1 MQDKAIRLILDI
13 KSQLPEASNKEIAR
27 VIAPDLGINDDEGI
41 ESLATEIDGIDVE
54 ANKKKELS
62 DPNQVQTEEPT
73 GLASSALGSDF
84 LSPKP
89 RIKPLTERASLLN
102 PDIEATNKLIGDKI
116 HGIISSADSKEGAAS
131 AITQLEQQFRFNLGE
146 DERQNIL
153 DLTKQSV
160 ERRAEARGARVS
172 SAAFAQNERELNAL
186 LEESPENEKEA
197 VRDAYARAQDI
208 RAKYPEFNDQI
219 NAMVDQDLVTSKW
232 AARAIARNTE
242 VQRAIEDVGA
252 VVNARVN
259 EKKFDEAIVAVQAL
273 NDVRGIGRK
282 EKEKLAAAMVSGIST
297 MESEASISDSF
308 GRLRVDDAQAIV
320 DTYIIRT
327 GQEMSVEE
335 VLGKA
340 EEFKA
345 TIPTIISDALMAAAN
360 RTSLSVPSEEYEE
373 DLVERMR
380 EANAEYESMD
390 RSNELSQQ
398 ILKVAFAPVVG
409 PISFPYEEA
418 KLRLE
423 KAKAELAAFR
433 VNKERMIEFSNDA
446 DNEMAVST
454 ANIYEM
460 LLPLQL
466 AQSSANPSA
475 VMRSSNPIRTAFEL
489 SDAYTAVAS
498 ESEATQAKAM
508 EDWAQ
513 EFVNKNQE
521 EIRNSVVSAL
531 QSRFGTVDK
540 NKLEDTE
547 TRLKSIGVEIDLTG
561 DGALGANIG
570 LIRTLSGN
578 MALNGAMIVNISA
591 VDEFLSSF
599 IAKPATYFGASIL
612 DVFSGIGTLVKDV
625 FTGRPDLKEYEER
638 FSVRSNVE
646 KASGMFK
653 SYEWGEDVYGTAS
666 EALGMASQSL
676 PYMLTA
682 IGTTALTRNPSAGMA
697 VMALMEAGNMNSMFR
712 KMPEF
717 YGLSSAEKV
726 AAISAGAAVA
736 AGLERVGG
744 DIFLANKVLGGTF
757 VRAITENPMQYGA
770 RVAGQIGLNLTSE
783 QLTEVGTSFAQ
794 NLITANVTGDYSWFL
809 SPSRMAEEIS
819 QIAAPTLL
827 VSGGVQAFAVAK
839 GNRSYVRT
847 IEESKMDLNRIFQ
860 NTKPNTPERTA
871 AIDEFIKSFNNTRYI
886 LEDNKNFYDFVSAT
900 NQADFNRIN
909 AVQNELA
916 ILEGQLRT
924 SPTNNDL
931 AQAIRDKYD
940 ELAAIEGKYTEQ
952 YTFSLGT
959 EGIDT
964 AIAANNRLI
973 ERERSRK
980 RRFEKSFG
988 GATDPTNAVRI
999 KESEAE
1005 IARLKEKSNF
1015 LKQRKAQVPSNVVR
1029 DVPQAPLDLLLSVP
1043 MDQSESMKGIGY
1055 RVVGYDE
1062 SGAASLVYD
1071 PLGKVKIDNSLPL
1084 NERARDAKVQAD
1096 VAFMRSKGASKSAV
1110 DSEVIKSISDS
1121 IINGEALTPYQANYY
1136 SKNKNAVDQ
1145 YVADSKEQY
1154 ASIRSRIDE
1163 SELAADVSTSVRES
1177 LPSIVNEATAS
1188 ALVFA
1193 AEKLG
1198 IKVYF
1203 AKDQYSIVKTLI
1215 ADGDNLSSSIDIL
1228 KGGRNEIGA
1237 AYFKGAIYIT
1247 EKSNSKD
1254 VIEEVIHAFFDVDTA
1269 LKSGLIRK
1277 IHSEFSKN
1285 ASYKSVM
1292 NWKKG
1297 VYTKAGFTG
1306 LALVEEQ
1313 VAEVLARA
1321 LSNPSLEVSKNII
1334 STAYDYIVNA
1344 IKNAFGLSDSDVNG
1358 MNAERIVK
1366 MFSDSIVMNKG
1377 MSARDIAKILESEDS
1392 VVDNNEI
1399 NSMDE
1404 PKFSFR
1410 GEKSFLYN
1418 KTVTYSEFRLD
1429 SHGNIVEQNNGKGI
1443 DLKKTFNDYA
1453 HFRNWYNFMT
1463 NNGRTEIIG
1472 GFSYVDDQGN
1482 VKELRPPAP
1491 EVNKQTGEVIGR
1503 EKYNRPISYGAKMI
1517 AQNVQKQKSKDELR
1531 MNGIVVSNGISQY
1544 LSAKYGPRSV
1554 GEFSSLLPKA
1564 DFYGYVETPG
1574 GKVLEGSKEHIDMM
1588 YETMYEFIEE
1598 RDGMEAERPMFSID
1612 STPAQSEMEFRNKF
1626 NSLAEKLRTAS
1637 SAQKDY
1643 LKTDM
1648 YALLR
1653 SIDVPDEVAKE
1664 YSEGNR
1670 RADIVDFIYAKN
1682 TLHFAKRVTPL
1693 LTFTGRAKTI
1703 LAQRA
1708 SNSLKAAFDQR
1719 IESGDLESLK
1729 FFEATDRGIRGFLS
1743 DSNPTDFG
1751 GDTGMEWAKNNV
1763 NLFKAIIAITSN
1775 GNTSND
1781 NAALAKYV
1789 MMALARNISQ
1799 DGTIDSKKK
1808 TIKGLINKIS
1818 NSNAFTGIGVNPQ
1831 RAMSIGIQLSKFLKN
1846 IEGKEV
1852 DGSYDKFLYEMA
1864 MKPGTET
1871 AWATSALMDMIS
1883 PKIGAWLSN
1892 MLGNED
1898 VVTQDSHLVQ
1908 VINIFRGAKRNKEDW
1923 NGLVK
1928 ILGKDY
1934 YDLLENSQKRMTV
1947 VGQIIRRSCY
1957 KKHER
1962 DDLGLS
1968 NDKIKALDK
1977 WFKKN
1982 KKDLLPTKPR
1992 NKKEREFIAGLVTD
2006 LSKSLSKDYGA
2017 KVSPALA
2024 QQMLFQLNHEQ
2035 RHAAGVSRNSY
2046 QDYHDSISNMSTT
2059 EAARGAFDAVLN
2071 PMLVSEAVDR
2081 QIKSDEAFRVSEDGR
2096 AMFSITPGE
2105 SRTHREDEFISPNGE
2120 VLNSENIDEV
2130 LAPYPLHTAIVAQ
2143 GTVPKDGQ
2151 RVFVY
2156 VDPRIMSETLHPV
2169 VNVSRTLSGQPMHV
2183 TSEAILTDV
2192 KFPRPSAFNM
2202 AGIAANESGPKK
2214 HVSGKFK
2221 QIQETDDLMTGVL
2234 VEMDPLR
2241 NNGFADENGRLI
2253 KSADEVTFI
2262 GGKMIAR
2269 GNIQYYP
2276 ESMNKNG
2283 LSAAETTASAATRT
2297 QAQNEAIIEAVREN
2311 LRKHMPEVYTED
2323 EDALLEIFDSL
2334 TPENQQAIL
2343 VNPASKKGRLRG
2355 TAERAAASED
2365 FYEIK
2370 NDILDNPNNYL
2381 ETQHLDTAKEE
2392 LRGKSI
2398 QELVSMM
2405 RGDKLGSLMNRNDD
2419 LGVLAGIEIIN
2430 RMQAEGRV
2438 DAIPGVIEDLAKMGT
2453 SVGRLLRQFAELKT
2467 STSFGLYSTIAKLAE
2482 SQGKVLND
2490 KQKSDLQVAADAFMD
2505 SYREYQALLDRA
2517 IAGEDVEA
2525 ELGEAIK
2532 KYSDAQSQLDTL
2544 TNVFVDKS
2552 WADIG
2557 IQLMQGNLLTS
2568 MSQAKNIAYN
2578 IAQMFPRTM
2587 VDLTSYP
2594 VEKLLGVMGM
2604 KTSGRRVSMAAYL
2617 HGLKKFGSGWVEAIE
2632 QVATG
2637 RSKEVNEW
2645 RMDRGFMP
2653 VRSLLAALSKDLPQ
2667 TRNGRQQLN
2676 SRMKLLVAGTFGIP
2690 AETMFRFLSLGDIPF
2705 RRFAEATE
2713 LYHVG
2718 VGKGLKGA
2726 ELARFLKYPDRASMD
2741 KAADEGARMTFQKEG
2756 GLARGSMWIIS
2767 NISRGLGKMFDNNK
2781 GFDAPGFFRFFI
2793 RSNVPYVTTIANF
2806 MEESLTYI
2814 SPAFGTARVASNLLN
2829 NNAEEASKNATKVM
2843 IGQVFTQG
2851 ALYMIAS
2858 GVLSGAVDWEDDEK
2872 TNIMYD
2878 VMPPNS
2884 INITALKR
2892 LMNGGDPTP
2901 QEGDVYKSYQ
2911 TFGVLGSIMGA
2922 YAQSMTREAAQD
2934 AIGNPTKGINIL
2946 KRFLGMENAS
2956 LISYMMDQ
2964 SFMQGLNGML
2974 EVITESDPEKLEMA
2988 MERYAESLSK
2998 AYSAMAIPNFFSGAN
3013 MATREFL
3020 PDKRDQDLT
3029 DRIFNHVKE
3038 RTFNTDGLPVK
3049 VNWKGERISQ
3059 SPKGGN
3065 QFAYY
3070 MFDPYKTTTTGTDP
3084 VSIEILGIYTRT
3096 GELPKAVGTPYY
3108 ASSVHRK
3115 LEVPSLKAKK
3125 AQVALDKLRDRGKS
3139 YSFIGKTGEEFRFSL
3154 TAEELN
3160 DMLEMSNSHR
3170 YADIQ
3175 QFMKRPEYSNMS
3187 DGEKIDALN
3196 EINEK
3201 YNSMIEYYPDG
3212 TFMPHSIYVL
3222 DLIQERYQSL
3232 QP

>member
-62 DPNQVQTEEPT
+62 DLNQVQTEKPI

-89 RIKPLTERASLLN
+89 KIKPLIERASLLN

-116 HGIISSADSKEGAAS
+116 DGIISSADSKEGAAS
-131 AITQLEQQFRFNLGE
+131 AISQLEQQFRFNLGE

-160 ERRAEARGARVS
+160 ERRAEARGARIS
-172 SAAFAQNERELNAL
+172 SAAFAQNEKELNAL

-197 VRDAYARAQDI
+197 VRDAYDRAQEI

-219 NAMVDQDLVTSKW
+219 NAMVDQGLVTSKW

-242 VQRAIEDVGA
+242 VQRAIEGVSS
-252 VVNARVN
+252 VVNDKIN
-259 EKKFDEAIVAVQAL
+259 NKDFDGAIEAVQAL
-273 NDVRGIGRK
+273 NDVKGIRKK
-282 EKEKLAAAMVSGIST
+282 EKKKLAADIVSSIAKI
-297 MESEASISDSF
+297 ESEASISEYF
-308 GRLRVDDAQAIV
+308 GRLGVDDAQAIA
-320 DTYIIRT
+320 DTYSIRT
-327 GQEMSVEE
+327 GQEMTVED
-335 VLGKA
+335 VLRSS

-345 TIPTIISDALMAAAN
+345 TIPTIVSDVLSAAAS
-360 RTSLSVPSEEYEE
+360 RTSLSIPSEEYEKE
-373 DLVERMR
+373 LFDQVEQAELIYEAVDVPVPFDKTELFAEKYLAQA
-380 EANAEYESMD
+380 EANLAM
-390 RSNELSQQ
+390 
-398 ILKVAFAPVVG
+398 
-409 PISFPYEEA
+409 
-418 KLRLE
+418 LR
-423 KAKAELAAFR
+423 A
-433 VNKERMIEFSNDA
+433 NKEKMIGFSNDPNNA
-446 DNEMAVST
+446 MAVSV
-454 ANIYEM
+454 ANIYEA
-460 LLPLQL
+460 LLPLQM
-466 AQSSANPSA
+466 AQSSVDMGA

-489 SDAYTAVAS
+489 SGDYTAVAN
-498 ESEATQAKAM
+498 ESEATQAAAM
-508 EDWAQ
+508 EDWAHN
-513 EFVNKNQE
+513 FVNKNQE

-540 NKLEDTE
+540 TKLEDTE
-547 TRLKSIGVEIDLTG
+547 ARLKSIGVEIDLTG
-561 DGALGANIG
+561 DGAFGANIG

-578 MALNGAMIVNISA
+578 MALDGATVANISA

-599 IAKPATYFGASIL
+599 IAKPATYFGASVL

-625 FTGRPDLKEYEER
+625 FTGRPDLKELEDR
-638 FSVRSNVE
+638 FSVQSNVE
-646 KASGMFK
+646 KASNMFK
-653 SYEWGEDVYGTAS
+653 SYKWGEDVYGTTS
-666 EALGMASQSL
+666 EAIGMAAQSV
-676 PYMLTA
+676 PYMLAA
-682 IGTTALTRNPSAGMA
+682 IGTTALTRNPNAGMA

-726 AAISAGAAVA
+726 AAISAGAAVS

-809 SPSRMAEEIS
+809 SPSRMAEEIG
-819 QIAAPTLL
+819 QIAASTLL
-827 VSGGVQAFAVAK
+827 VSGGVQALAVAK
-839 GNRSYVRT
+839 GNRGYVRT

-909 AVQNELA
+909 AIQNELA

-988 GATDPTNAVRI
+988 GATDPTNAARI

-1015 LKQRKAQVPSNVVR
+1015 LKQRKAQVQPNVVR

-1084 NERARDAKVQAD
+1084 SERARDAKVQAD

-1121 IINGEALTPYQANYY
+1121 IINGETLTPYQANYY

-1154 ASIRSRIDE
+1154 SSIQSKIDE
-1163 SELAADVSTSVRES
+1163 SELAADVSASVRES
-1177 LPSIVNEATAS
+1177 LPSMVNEATAN

-1269 LKSGLIRK
+1269 LKSRLIRK

-1285 ASYKSVM
+1285 ASYKGVM
-1292 NWKKG
+1292 DWKKG
-1297 VYTKAGFTG
+1297 VYGKAGFTG

-1321 LSNPSLEVSKNII
+1321 LSNPSLEVSRNII
-1334 STAYDYIVNA
+1334 STAYNYIVNA

-1377 MSARDIAKILESEDS
+1377 MSARDIAKVLEAEDS
-1392 VVDNNEI
+1392 VVDNNEV

-1404 PKFSFR
+1404 PAFSFR

-1418 KTVTYSEFRLD
+1418 KTVEYQELFMNKQGVVTKIKD
-1429 SHGNIVEQNNGKGI
+1429 H
-1443 DLKKTFNDYA
+1443 KKTFNDYA
-1453 HFRNWYNFMT
+1453 HFRNWYNYMT
-1463 NNGRTEIIG
+1463 NNGRDKVVS

-1491 EVNKQTGEVIGR
+1491 EVNKQTGEVYGR
-1503 EKYNRPISYGAKMI
+1503 EKYNRPISYDAKELDRR
-1517 AQNVQKQKSKDELR
+1517 VKDQKNREQLR
-1531 MNGIVVSNGISQY
+1531 GNWLVVSRGIREFI
-1544 LSAKYGPRSV
+1544 SAKYGVFGS
-1554 GEFSSLLPKA
+1554 GTALSSYGLENA
-1564 DFYGYVETPG
+1564 DANGYVNTPSG
-1574 GKVLEGSKEHIDMM
+1574 RVLEGSIEHIEYAYSLLDE
-1588 YETMYEFIEE
+1588 YIQE

-1626 NSLAEKLRTAS
+1626 RSLAEALRTAS

-1643 LKTDM
+1643 VKTDM

-1653 SIDVPDEVAKE
+1653 SIDVPDDVAKE
-1664 YSEGNR
+1664 YSEGNKR
-1670 RADIVDFIYAKN
+1670 EDIVDFIYAKS
-1682 TLHFAKRVTPL
+1682 TLHFAKRITPL
-1693 LTFTGRAKTI
+1693 LTFTGRAKSI

-1708 SNSLKAAFDQR
+1708 SNSVKAAFDER
-1719 IESGDLESLK
+1719 IESGSLESLR
-1729 FFEATDRGIRGFLS
+1729 FFEATDKGVREFLADS
-1743 DSNPTDFG
+1743 DPVDFG
-1751 GDTGMEWAKNNV
+1751 GDAGMEWAKNNV

-1799 DGTIDSKKK
+1799 DGTIDSRKK

-1818 NSNAFTGIGVNPQ
+1818 NSNAFAGIGVNPS
-1831 RAMSIGIQLSKFLKN
+1831 RAKSIGIQLSKFLKN
-1846 IEGKEV
+1846 IEGKDV
-1852 DGSYDKFLYEMA
+1852 GGSHDQFLYEMA
-1864 MKPGTET
+1864 MKPGGES

-1883 PKIGAWLSN
+1883 PKIGAWASN
-1892 MLGNED
+1892 MIGNED
-1898 VVTQDSHLVQ
+1898 VVTQDAHLVQ
-1908 VINIFRGAKRNKEDW
+1908 LVNIFRGARRKKVDW
-1923 NGLVK
+1923 NGLIK

-1934 YDLLENSQKRMTV
+1934 YDLLENSQKRITV

-1957 KKHER
+1957 KNHEGV
-1962 DDLGLS
+1962 DLGLS
-1968 NDKIKALDK
+1968 KDKVKALNK
-1977 WFKKN
+1977 WFNKN
-1982 KKDLLPTKPR
+1982 KKDLLPTKPK

-2006 LSKSLSKDYGA
+2006 MAKSLSNDYGV
-2017 KVSPALA
+2017 KITPAVA
-2024 QQMLFQLNHEQ
+2024 QQILFQLNHEQ
-2035 RHAAGVSRNSY
+2035 RHAAGVSRNNY
-2046 QDYHDSISNMSTT
+2046 QTYYESIISMSTT
-2059 EAARGAFDAVLN
+2059 EKGRAAFDALLN
-2071 PMLVSEAVDR
+2071 PMLASDAVTM
-2081 QIKSDEAFRVSEDGR
+2081 QIESDEAFRVSDGGQV
-2096 AMFSITPGE
+2096 MFSITPGE
-2105 SRTHREDEFISPNGE
+2105 SRTHTEDEFVSPNGE
-2120 VLNSENIDEV
+2120 ILNSENIGDV
-2130 LAPYPLHTAIVAQ
+2130 LSAYPLHTAIMAQ

-2151 RVFVY
+2151 KVFVY

-2234 VEMDPLR
+2234 IEMDPLR

-2269 GNIQYYP
+2269 GNIEYYP

-2283 LSAAETTASAATRT
+2283 LSAAEPTASAATRS
-2297 QAQNEAIIEAVREN
+2297 QAQNEAIIESVREN
-2311 LRKHMPEVYTED
+2311 LRKYMPEAYTED

-2334 TPENQQAIL
+2334 TPENQQAIM
-2343 VNPASKKGRLRG
+2343 VNPAKKKGRLRG
-2355 TAERAAASED
+2355 TAERASASED

-2381 ETQHLDTAKEE
+2381 ETQHLGAAREE

-2419 LGVLAGIEIIN
+2419 LGVLAGVEIIN
-2430 RMQAEGRV
+2430 RLQVEGRTE
-2438 DAIPGVIEDLAKMGT
+2438 AIPGVLEDLAKMGT

-2467 STSFGLYSTIAKLAE
+2467 STSFGIYSMIAKLSE
-2482 SQGKVLND
+2482 SQGKVLNE
-2490 KQKSDLQVAADAFMD
+2490 KQKNDLQLAADSFMD

-2525 ELGEAIK
+2525 ELNEAMK
-2532 KYSDAQSQLDTL
+2532 RHMEAQAQLDTL
-2544 TNVFVDKS
+2544 TNVFVDKTWS
-2552 WADIG
+2552 DIG

-2594 VEKLLGVMGM
+2594 IEKLLGLMGM

-2617 HGLKKFGSGWVEAIE
+2617 HGIKKFGSGWVEAVE

-2637 RSKEVNEW
+2637 RSKEVAEW

-2653 VRSLLAALSKDLPQ
+2653 VRSLIAALSNDIPQ
-2667 TRNGRQQLN
+2667 TKNGRQRLN
-2676 SRMKLLVAGTFGIP
+2676 SRAKLLVAGTFGIP

-2713 LYHVG
+2713 LYHIG

-2726 ELARFLKYPDRASMD
+2726 ELARFLKYPDREAMD

-2767 NISRGLGKMFDNNK
+2767 NISRGLGKMFENSK

-2814 SPAFGTARVASNLLN
+2814 SPAFGTARVASNMMK

-2851 ALYMIAS
+2851 ALYMIAN

-2884 INITALKR
+2884 INISALKR
-2892 LMNGGDPTP
+2892 VMNGEDPTP

-2922 YAQSMTREAAQD
+2922 YAQSMTKEAAQD
-2934 AIGNPTKGINIL
+2934 AVSNPTKGINVL

-2998 AYSAMAIPNFFSGAN
+2998 AYSAMAIPNFFSGLN

-3049 VNWKGERISQ
+3049 VNWKGERITQ

-3070 MFDPYKTTTTGTDP
+3070 MFDPYKTTTTGSDP

-3115 LEVPSLKAKK
+3115 LEVPSFKEKK
-3125 AQVALDKLRDRGKS
+3125 ARVALDKLRDRGKS
-3139 YSFIGKTGEEFRFSL
+3139 YSFIGKTGEDFRFSL

-3170 YADIQ
+3170 YVHIQ
-3175 QFMKRPEYSNMS
+3175 EFMRRPEYQNMS
-3187 DGEKIDALN
+3187 DAEKIDALN
-3196 EINEK
+3196 EINGK
-3201 YNSMIEYYPDG
+3201 YNSMLEYYPDG
-3212 TFMPHSIYVL
+3212 TFMPHSVYLL